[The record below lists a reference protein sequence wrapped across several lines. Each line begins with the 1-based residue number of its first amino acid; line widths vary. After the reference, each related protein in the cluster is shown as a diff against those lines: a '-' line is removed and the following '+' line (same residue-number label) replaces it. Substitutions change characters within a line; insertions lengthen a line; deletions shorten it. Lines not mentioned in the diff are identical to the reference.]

1 MSDMRLYDT
10 IILIRSVYASWLGT
24 FHYIFFFYTFYVWR
38 RLQCGNDVIGVTY
51 AVFVGKPIG
60 ESPPG
65 RPRRKRQCSVKKGV
79 TEMLWQSQENWTVR
93 GSFQWPNFVKTLLD
107 RPARHVVMPLI
118 SDICCGPRLISL
130 LALPVS
136 DDFVK
141 IQVHW
146 DVMPWRCASSSA
158 TCVTYQ
164 TKNIQ
169 EHNCENFKMSQSV
182 RR

>member
-1 MSDMRLYDT
+1 M
-10 IILIRSVYASWLGT
+10 
-24 FHYIFFFYTFYVWR
+24 FFVWR
-38 RLQCGNDVIGVTY
+38 RLRCRNNIIDFAYT
-51 AVFVGKPIG
+51 VFVDKPIG
-60 ESPPG
+60 ELPPG

-79 TEMLWQSQENWTVR
+79 TKTLWRSQADGTFR
-93 GSFQWPNFVKTLLD
+93 GSFQWPKFVKILLD
-107 RPARHVVMPLI
+107 RPARHVVMSLI

-146 DVMPWRCASSSA
+146 DVMLCLCASSSA

-164 TKNIQ
+164 TTNIQ
-169 EHNCENFKMSQSV
+169 EHSCENFKMSLSV
-182 RR
+182 LR